1 MLGQVSYTEAL
12 SGASHTLSFQLPLKP
27 SDLLRPHKI
36 STQQFGAM
44 WPAHAAERKT
54 VVTTAAAAAAPK
66 WPLLARGRALHTCG
80 AWLFTRGAPSSRYS
94 SLVGGA
100 MHLAAVQRHRHGV
113 ERKHPPSRNHRP
125 CW

>member
-12 SGASHTLSFQLPLKP
+12 SGASHILSFQLPLKP

-66 WPLLARGRALHTCG
+66 WPLLARGRG
-80 AWLFTRGAPSSRYS
+80 AAHVRR
-94 SLVGGA
+94 
-100 MHLAAVQRHRHGV
+100 LAVYPRRAFEQVLDLGRRRDAYRDACLRQDNAVLLCRRDHG
-113 ERKHPPSRNHRP
+113 RIS
-125 CW
+125 